1 MSFTRILVTLDG
13 SEFSETALPYAI
25 AAAGPS
31 AQVTLLMVMEE
42 DWAATFAVA
51 SMTGHPAAL
60 AANPRKAI
68 DSKAIADAC
77 FYLDTIAKKIRVE
90 GITVNPI
97 VRTGSVV
104 ETIREVAQNG
114 YDLIVMATHGRT
126 GLGRVILGSVVSDI
140 LPAAPCPVMVIPPVR
155 PISDN

>member
-1 MSFTRILVTLDG
+1 MSFTKILVTLDG
-13 SEFSETALPYAI
+13 SEFAESAVPYAI
-25 AAAGPS
+25 AVAAET

-60 AANPRKAI
+60 AANPRNAI

-77 FYLDTIAKKIRVE
+77 FYLDTMAKKFKVA
-90 GITVNPI
+90 GVDVHPI

-104 ETIREVAQNG
+104 DTIREVANDG

-126 GLGRVILGSVVSDI
+126 GLGRVILGSVVADV
-140 LPAAPCPVMVIPPVR
+140 LPTVSCPVMVIPPVR
-155 PISDN
+155 QHSEN